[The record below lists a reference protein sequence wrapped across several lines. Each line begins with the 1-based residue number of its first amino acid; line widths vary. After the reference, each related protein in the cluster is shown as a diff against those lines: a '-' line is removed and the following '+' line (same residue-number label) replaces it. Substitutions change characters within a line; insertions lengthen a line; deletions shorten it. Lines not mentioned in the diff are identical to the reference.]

1 MVSINGFTERWR
13 YKVPTF
19 CKHYPHL
26 RHKGNYIILCY
37 SEKIPCFTSYN
48 FISECRCTP
57 PLAILSL
64 NMNIWINLSAYLK
77 VASIF
82 TIIFCLIG
90 RGNFN
95 PYAVSRGRSYNST
108 IFYVFWSRQ
117 WKIYVRNNL
126 VHCGMGQRWWLE
138 LWKI

>member
-1 MVSINGFTERWR
+1 MVSISGFTERWR

-37 SEKIPCFTSYN
+37 SEQMPSFTSYN
-48 FISECRCTP
+48 FINEWRSI
-57 PLAILSL
+57 AISL

-82 TIIFCLIG
+82 TIMLCLIG
-90 RGNFN
+90 RGNFD
-95 PYAVSRGRSYNST
+95 PYAVSRGCSYNSS

-126 VHCGMGQRWWLE
+126 VHCGMGQRWWLG